1 MAKGLTLDRDQLYG
15 EVWSEAMT
23 KVAKRHG
30 ISDVAL
36 AKICRRMNVPVPERG
51 YWARVA
57 AGQKLSQP
65 PLPSRAQDVPQTVQ
79 VDPGRGRPW
88 ASEMKTVDR
97 SPTPVPD
104 VLSSPHRLTLQLQKS
119 FSLRR
124 PDSYGRVGSSREDI
138 DVKVAPSS
146 IPRVLLFI
154 DAFVKA
160 AEDRGYSF
168 ALPETQYD
176 QGLEIMIQRQRVKF
190 TVFEEAT
197 RVISKGTRSAPTKV
211 EFHPSGRFAFRIR
224 EHLSIRSEPTFSDR
238 SKESLES
245 QLGIILHGLRTA
257 AVELAERTERLDRK
271 KEVEQKRAD
280 NHRRAEAQL
289 SKLDE
294 DLDNWSKAEALQRF
308 IAHVELKLESESS
321 IDVVYADRWLQWARM
336 AATNLDPT
344 SQGLDEFFE
353 HYRRLGRS
361 IAADDFE

>member
-1 MAKGLTLDRDQLYG
+1 M
-15 EVWSEAMT
+15 
-23 KVAKRHG
+23 
-30 ISDVAL
+30 
-36 AKICRRMNVPVPERG
+36 
-51 YWARVA
+51 
-57 AGQKLSQP
+57 
-65 PLPSRAQDVPQTVQ
+65 
-79 VDPGRGRPW
+79 
-88 ASEMKTVDR
+88 
-97 SPTPVPD
+97 
-104 VLSSPHRLTLQLQKS
+104 
-119 FSLRR
+119 
-124 PDSYGRVGSSREDI
+124 
-138 DVKVAPSS
+138 KVAPSS
-146 IPRVLLFI
+146 IPRALIFI

-160 AEDRGYSF
+160 AEHRGYSF

-197 RVISKGTRSAPTKV
+197 RVISKGTRSTPTKV
-211 EFHPSGRFAFRIR
+211 EFHPSGRFSFRIR

-257 AVELAERTERLDRK
+257 AVELAERTERLARK
-271 KEVEQKRAD
+271 KEAEQKRAD
-280 NHRRAEAQL
+280 NHRRAEVQL

-294 DLDNWSKAEALQRF
+294 DLENWSKAEALQRF

-353 HYRRLGRS
+353 HYRRLGRP